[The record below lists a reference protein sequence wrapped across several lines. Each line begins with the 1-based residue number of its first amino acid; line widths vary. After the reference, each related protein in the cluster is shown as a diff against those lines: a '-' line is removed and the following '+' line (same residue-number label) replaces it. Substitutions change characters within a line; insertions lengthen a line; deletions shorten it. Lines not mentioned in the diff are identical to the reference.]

1 MKQKEA
7 VMKIRMQQ
15 IVSGEDEILIKYKKM
30 TPEIKKLVERLSENE
45 IIIVGKKEGRQYRI
59 LPKDIYYFESVDEK
73 LFAYT
78 STAEYQVLYTL
89 GEVEEKLSSEGF
101 FRCNKSFVVN
111 INHIVSVKSEMGNR
125 IDALMDNEEHV
136 IISRR
141 YAKTFREMLRKE
153 EKNE

>member
-1 MKQKEA
+1 
-7 VMKIRMQQ
+7 MKIRMQQ

-78 STAEYQVLYTL
+78 SMAEYQVLYTL

-111 INHIVSVKSEMGNR
+111 IILS
-125 IDALMDNEEHV
+125 
-136 IISRR
+136 
-141 YAKTFREMLRKE
+141 
-153 EKNE
+153 